1 MKIWLPE
8 SNVNLQ
14 LVRNKERGELAWQ
27 RPSQVPNV
35 FGLHYISMTE
45 VDYCLFA
52 CWPVLWTGISVRPPF
67 ISDGNAWWVR
77 QVQTKR
83 RQASRRAYQSHGR
96 RRLEKPPTWTMPQLW
111 SWPLTTSTW
120 LWELL
125 SSRQRIRICLPCYC
139 KRRLSLEIVAGQQTS
154 IFQQAMQVF
163 LQLQSWFTEHR
174 KESHEDLAHN
184 QIFLASIKAI
194 CNVTNSPRD
203 FY

>member
-1 MKIWLPE
+1 MTNRQQQTNGSSHLIHSVRRKPGLTRDNEASRRRFALLAIWRHGFLLLVIMKIWLPE

-120 LWELL
+120 LLELL

-139 KRRLSLEIVAGQQTS
+139 KRRCLL
-154 IFQQAMQVF
+154 
-163 LQLQSWFTEHR
+163 R
-174 KESHEDLAHN
+174 
-184 QIFLASIKAI
+184 
-194 CNVTNSPRD
+194 
-203 FY
+203 